1 MGLAGSDN
9 RNLQDTLGIWGKD
22 PVHSLDSAYA
32 TIAEKVLEEV
42 NMASVVN
49 AHCPPCGQPS
59 CSQGA
64 SHAYRAKRAGPKQH
78 PLLQTELGNGHM
90 KAAEAATGAV
100 AAAAEEQSQKVMR
113 QWHPPR

>member
-49 AHCPPCGQPS
+49 AH
-59 CSQGA
+59 
-64 SHAYRAKRAGPKQH
+64 HAVSPLAAREPVMPIEPRELDRSSTHCCKQNWEMV
-78 PLLQTELGNGHM
+78 T
-90 KAAEAATGAV
+90 
-100 AAAAEEQSQKVMR
+100 
-113 QWHPPR
+113 